1 MQIPIL
7 SGIYADE
14 TPNYRVSYP
23 KNLVPVAVNT
33 GISDGYLRPAEG
45 ITAYG
50 TGPGINRGAI
60 VWKGVHY
67 RIMGS
72 KLVSIPAS
80 GGAAIEL
87 GDVGGTFS
95 QCALDYSFD
104 YLAIVSD
111 GELWLWDGTSLVQ
124 NTDADLGTALDVIF
138 IDGYFMTTDG
148 EFLVVTDLGNPFS
161 VNPLKYGSSE
171 VDPDPVVGIIK
182 INNEPWAV
190 NRHTIEV
197 FQNVGGTL
205 FPFNRIDGSR
215 IDRGAIGRDAFCFF
229 MESLAFLGSARNEAP
244 GIYVGI
250 SGQSQ
255 KISTR
260 EIDQILDEY
269 AESQLEKSILESR
282 VFDKHQLL
290 YVHLPDQTLVFDGE
304 TSKAAGKPVWYRLS
318 SSVIGNS
325 QYRGRNFIYHKS
337 KWFCGDSLSDAYG
350 YLDNT
355 LSTHYGQT
363 TGWEFNTPIFYNDA
377 KGGIINELEL
387 VGLPGRVP
395 LGIDPVIWTSYSVDG
410 ETWSQE
416 KAIQAGKIGDR
427 LKRLIWRKQGFMRQ
441 TRIQKFRGTSDA
453 HLAVSRL
460 EAQLEQLAY

>member
-14 TPNYRVSYP
+14 APNYRIAYP
-23 KNLVPVAVNT
+23 KNLMPVAVNT

-50 TGPGINRGAI
+50 TGPGIDRGAI
-60 VWKGVHY
+60 VWKGEHY

-80 GGAAIEL
+80 GGAAVEL
-87 GDVGGTFS
+87 GDVGGTSS

-111 GELWLWDGTSLVQ
+111 GALWLYDGTSLVQ

-171 VDPDPVVGIIK
+171 VDPDPVVGLIK

-255 KISTR
+255 KISTN

-269 AESQLEKSILESR
+269 AESQLEKTILESR

-290 YVHLPDQTLVFDGE
+290 YVHLPDQTLIFDGE
-304 TSKAAGKPVWYRLS
+304 TSTAVGKPVWFRLS
-318 SSVIGNS
+318 SSIVGNA
-325 QYRGRNFIYHKS
+325 QYRGRNFIYHDKR
-337 KWFCGDSLSDAYG
+337 WLCGDTQSNQFG

-355 LSTHYGQT
+355 LSTHYGQI
-363 TGWEFNTPIFYNDA
+363 TGWEFNTSIFYNEA
-377 KGGIINELEL
+377 RGGIVNELEL

-395 LGIDPVIWTSYSVDG
+395 LGIDPVIWTSYSPDG

-416 KAIQAGKIGDR
+416 KAIQAGKTGDR

-453 HLAVSRL
+453 HLAISRL